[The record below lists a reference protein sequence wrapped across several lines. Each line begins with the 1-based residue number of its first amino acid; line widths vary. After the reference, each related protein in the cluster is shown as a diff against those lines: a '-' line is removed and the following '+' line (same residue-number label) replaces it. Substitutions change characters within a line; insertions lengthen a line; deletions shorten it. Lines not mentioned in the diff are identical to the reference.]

1 MDFRLLGRL
10 EVWDGS
16 RPVALGGPKQKSVL
30 VALLLR
36 HGEVVSSDRLM
47 DDVWG
52 ERASGGTAKT
62 LQVYVW
68 QLRRALE
75 PGRLPGSPPHVLVT
89 QSPGYVLRIDDE
101 QLDAERFERLAE
113 SGRAALEGGEPDRAL
128 GLLDD
133 GLALW
138 RGAALADFAYE
149 AFAAPAIARLE
160 ELRLAAV
167 EDRIDAE
174 VALGGHRHA
183 VAELEA
189 LVARHP
195 LRERLHRQLAL
206 ALYRSDRQADALS
219 ACRDA
224 RRMLADDLGIDPSP
238 PLQELERAILN
249 QDVAL
254 APPPTPAAGRVAV
267 GGTVRLPATVNAT
280 AGGVLAFLIADI
292 RGYTAFTQTE
302 GDEAAA
308 ALAARFAVIAREGA
322 EAHGGEVPELRGDEA
337 LAVFPSPRQALRAAV
352 ELQRTFADECELRPH
367 LPLRVG
373 IGLDAG
379 EAVPVNGGFRGGPL
393 NLASRLCARAA
404 AGEVIVSQSV
414 ALLCAPAGRTGLR
427 RSGRGGAEGD
437 GRAGRGL
444 PSGP

>member
-1 MDFRLLGRL
+1 MCC
-10 EVWDGS
+10 GS
-16 RPVALGGPKQKSVL
+16 TT
-30 VALLLR
+30 
-36 HGEVVSSDRLM
+36 SSWTR
-47 DDVWG
+47 
-52 ERASGGTAKT
+52 SGSNG
-62 LQVYVW
+62 W
-68 QLRRALE
+68 R
-75 PGRLPGSPPHVLVT
+75 
-89 QSPGYVLRIDDE
+89 
-101 QLDAERFERLAE
+101 E

-149 AFAAPAIARLE
+149 AFAEPAIARLE

-195 LRERLHRQLAL
+195 LRERLRRQLAL
-206 ALYRSDRQADALS
+206 AMYRSDRQADALS

-292 RGYTAFTQTE
+292 RGYTAFTQT
-302 GDEAAA
+302 
-308 ALAARFAVIAREGA
+308 
-322 EAHGGEVPELRGDEA
+322 RG
-337 LAVFPSPRQALRAAV
+337 R
-352 ELQRTFADECELRPH
+352 
-367 LPLRVG
+367 
-373 IGLDAG
+373 
-379 EAVPVNGGFRGGPL
+379 RGG
-393 NLASRLCARAA
+393 R
-404 AGEVIVSQSV
+404 
-414 ALLCAPAGRTGLR
+414 
-427 RSGRGGAEGD
+427 
-437 GRAGRGL
+437 RAGSAVRGYR
-444 PSGP
+444 P